1 MKARHRVEYD
11 DEKDFITIE
20 ASRRKPTSI
29 NRSLGDLLEEIIA
42 DLRSRN
48 QCLTVLSGLLD
59 GPAADVDIDERR
71 ATPILSFKISG
82 TAEVWTREIIDSFPK
97 IDVLLAER
105 LGEANWQRYQRVS
118 KKLNGTDYSEDQS
131 GSSSDDSEED
141 EVRDLLDLTEATK
154 SSADPGSVFSSAGR
168 QTITTGTSVSNNQFE
183 IIFLLGGRGAL
194 SRILDPKPPTHRW
207 SVVIQAKEAG

>member
-20 ASRRKPTSI
+20 ASRREPTSI

-48 QCLTVLSGLLD
+48 QCLTDLSGLLD
-59 GPAADVDIDERR
+59 GPAADADLDERR
-71 ATPILSFKISG
+71 ATPIVSFKISG
-82 TAEVWTREIIDSFPK
+82 TAEVWTRKAIDSFPK
-97 IDVLLAER
+97 IDVTLAER

-131 GSSSDDSEED
+131 GSGSDDSKED
-141 EVRDLLDLTEATK
+141 EVADLPDFTEATK
-154 SSADPGSVFSSAGR
+154 SSADPSSVFSSAGR
-168 QTITTGTSVSNNQFE
+168 QIITTGTSVSNNQFE
-183 IIFLLGGRGAL
+183 NNFPVRTRRVVKDFRSQATYT
-194 SRILDPKPPTHRW
+194 SVA
-207 SVVIQAKEAG
+207 VVIQAKEAG